1 MLSDVPE
8 DNKSFKSEAISQKE
22 VKKSIVKS
30 NNMPIRINSPP
41 KKKKLMFSPQMKTMN
56 SNIISPNRL
65 KKIDK
70 KESFKIMLIPSMNLE
85 GESINSKSKGS
96 VGNTVVL
103 NSEDIKQSILDSN

>member
-1 MLSDVPE
+1 
-8 DNKSFKSEAISQKE
+8 
-22 VKKSIVKS
+22 
-30 NNMPIRINSPP
+30 
-41 KKKKLMFSPQMKTMN
+41 MKTIN
-56 SNIISPNRL
+56 SNIISPNSL